1 MNYSTDSISVS
12 NQTKWEQSQGPKLLY
27 IPLSGSPVFPFSCN
41 AFYFKHKKYFELMTN
56 LFQHSL
62 IMWTWGTMRGVGR
75 GYCERTDQVRGEH
88 EGGKGG

>member
-1 MNYSTDSISVS
+1 
-12 NQTKWEQSQGPKLLY
+12 
-27 IPLSGSPVFPFSCN
+27 
-41 AFYFKHKKYFELMTN
+41 MTN

-75 GYCERTDQVRGEH
+75 GYCERTDQVQGEH